1 MSKQL
6 ALSTALS
13 VLMMSAFALF
23 GHSDVQ
29 AQVPQAKAKPAPN
42 HAVVD
47 CLPGFSHMLGLG
59 D

>member
-13 VLMMSAFALF
+13 VIMMSAFALF
-23 GHSDVQ
+23 GPSTVQ
-29 AQVPQAKAKPAPN
+29 ARVPLAHAKQA
-42 HAVVD
+42 HVVVD
-47 CLPGFSHMLGLG
+47 CLPGFAHMLGLG